1 MKIYIDVI
9 FFENFVIDYLILY
22 STCSIG
28 KIKIRRERIIL
39 SSIIGAAYAIFML
52 TIFQKILTNI
62 FLKILL
68 SFIMIFIICYPQK
81 LKKMCKML
89 LLFYVIT
96 VSFGG
101 ATYAFL
107 NNVSHEKVYFYKG
120 IIIGNYSLILI
131 FSSAIIAMIAL
142 KNAFKNNKE
151 KLKWSDFLC
160 TLIFDIGKIRIKTK
174 AFIDSGNT
182 LIYKKTN
189 EKVIVI
195 DKRII
200 DINSLLKQNNL
211 STKIRWIPFSTIG
224 KKNGMMMGIKCDRAV
239 IIKNDGSRLNI
250 KDVILGLYDKKISKN
265 YSALIGINAIKDAI
279 ES

>member
-28 KIKIRRERIIL
+28 KIKIRRGRIIL